1 VSIDDERDVRAW
13 LGAALEEVDPG
24 PVPLGGIMRKG
35 RAAVIRRRLAMAGVA
50 AAVLAVT
57 VAGPVL
63 AHRFQASPEPAGPA
77 HYQVTVR
84 PPGPGAP
91 RGLIASGRVNGRH
104 WQVSG
109 QRQLTSGQSTVCF
122 AASSTEMGCY
132 QGVSLRARRT
142 GDPAELSYGLGTR
155 PLVTVGTVRDDVA
168 YLRVTLGNGQ
178 VLTLRPVAILGPGYA
193 RLVAFAV
200 PASTAVTQISAYSRR
215 AELAYAVPFTGWNQV
230 ETVRWLQ
237 PGEPSGPLPARYL
250 AGRGNAGGQP
260 WSMYAYTG
268 PWGVCLGGAGAG
280 SMCSP
285 VGIGQLAGGQAA
297 QLAMVSAGQ
306 DGTNFAVVVATPA
319 VSYLLVT
326 RADGSTARVA
336 TTQAG
341 AARVAVFT
349 SSPGNKVS
357 HWTAYS
363 AAGRRLA
370 SGGLT

>member
-13 LGAALEEVDPG
+13 LGAALDEVDPG

-35 RAAVIRRRLAMAGVA
+35 RAALIRRRLAVAAAA

-63 AHRFQASPEPAGPA
+63 AHRFQALTGPAGPT

-104 WQVSG
+104 WQVTG
-109 QRQLTSGQSTVCF
+109 TRLVTGTPTVCL
-122 AASSTEMGCY
+122 AATATQTGCY
-132 QGVSLRARRT
+132 QGSLRAWQT
-142 GDPAELSYGLGTR
+142 GDPAALTIGLGTG

-193 RLVAFAV
+193 RFVAFAV
-200 PASTAVTQISAYSRR
+200 PASTAVAQISAYSRR
-215 AELAYAVPFTGWNQV
+215 AELAYTVPFTGWDQV

-237 PGEPSGPLPARYL
+237 PGQPPRPRAARYL
-250 AGRGNAGGQP
+250 IGSGTVSGQP
-260 WSMYAYTG
+260 WSMYAYAG
-268 PWGVCLGGAGAG
+268 PWGVCLGGAGYG
-280 SMCSP
+280 STCVP
-285 VGIGQLAGGQAA
+285 VGIGQLTGGRAA
-297 QLAMVSAGQ
+297 QLMLVSAGQ
-306 DGTNFAVVVATPA
+306 GGTNYAVVAATPA
-319 VSYLLVT
+319 ARYLLVT

-336 TTQAG
+336 TTRAG
-341 AARVAVFT
+341 AARFAAFA
-349 SSPGNKVS
+349 SSRGNKVTR
-357 HWTAYS
+357 WAAYS
-363 AAGRRLA
+363 ATGRRLA

>member
-1 VSIDDERDVRAW
+1 VSIDGERDVRAW
-13 LGAALEEVDPG
+13 LGAALDEVDPG
-24 PVPLGGIMRKG
+24 PVPLGGIIRQG
-35 RAAVIRRRLAMAGVA
+35 RAAVIRRRLAMAGAA

-63 AHRFQASPEPAGPA
+63 AHRFQASPGPAGPA
-77 HYQVTVR
+77 HYQVTVS

-91 RGLIASGRVNGRH
+91 RGLIAHGRVNGRR

-109 QRQLTSGQSTVCF
+109 QRLVTGTPTVCLT
-122 AASSTEMGCY
+122 ASATETGCY
-132 QGVSLRARRT
+132 QAVQLRARQA
-142 GDPAELSYGLGTR
+142 GDPADLSFGLGTR

-168 YLRVTLGNGQ
+168 YLRVALGNGQ

-215 AELAYAVPFTGWNQV
+215 AELAYTVPFTAWDQV
-230 ETVRWLQ
+230 ETVRWLR
-237 PGEPSGPLPARYL
+237 PGEPSGPRPARYL

-260 WSMYAYTG
+260 WSMYAYAG
-268 PWGVCLGGAGAG
+268 PWGVCLGGAGSG
-280 SMCSP
+280 SMCAP

-297 QLAMVSAGQ
+297 RLVMVSAGPG
-306 DGTNFAVVVATPA
+306 GTNFAVVAATPA

-336 TTQAG
+336 TTPAG
-341 AARVAVFT
+341 AARFAAFT
-349 SSPGNKVS
+349 SLPGNKVIR
-357 HWTAYS
+357 WAAYS
-363 AAGRRLA
+363 PAGRRLA
-370 SGGLT
+370 SGGLN